1 MPNNLPQ
8 PTSGAD
14 CNCLLH
20 SILPHLIRNEHLH
33 HQITNDQAFLDE
45 IQAYYDLDYRITP
58 DNFDYLFSQTY
69 PSRRDQEVILGPVLR
84 SFLYKQIKQ
93 AFENWK
99 AANNQDDIHGDQA
112 LEFLGNCPTF
122 AEGYIQSVTSNYD
135 LDQLGSAPNFSDYL
149 KGIYSR
155 YHLDGYDVNI
165 LKERWG
171 FDWDFITQTHEDL
184 GEEAQYVQQAFN
196 EKQQANQ
203 NANQP
208 LIFSYFTTTTDKEGM
223 QHPHFEFIPDV
234 HLSPE
239 DYGPSAYQLD
249 PKNDYDNRIGIHA
262 ILNHNLADFHHSAH
276 QSNTNERQTDQNE
289 PNYTQGPEPQQ
300 QSQAEPSTIPN
311 SEDSTDNNP
320 PVYEAHTM
328 PNYTSSAPKQ
338 AYERPK
344 PSSKEQLQLA
354 IAHEHLQ
361 NPNRHLNFSRQQPNA
376 TNNNM
381 LIIILLNQN
390 TANVRSQAHAQQT
403 DIDSEFFCR
412 WAGIMAQQTLAKSN
426 QKPQLQLLQAGYGEA
441 NAYYHVNHNALE
453 DDYSSA
459 SNNNPLTGLQ
469 RYILDRSAEL
479 QFDGSEF
486 EARLYNALT
495 NYAHHT
501 PSVERYSQTTQHG
514 SIETGLNN
522 TARAQLSGVRY
533 TMFQVDTH
541 LLADQ
546 PRQPSNE
553 PQSLTNGNYLQL
565 DNGSE
570 MRNNAQPSLLE
581 DQSTD
586 IIRHSP

>member
-69 PSRRDQEVILGPVLR
+69 NSRHDQEVILGPILR

-99 AANNQDDIHGDQA
+99 TANNQDDIHGEQA
-112 LEFLGNCPTF
+112 LQFLGNSPTF
-122 AEGYIQSVTSNYD
+122 AKGYIQSVTAYED
-135 LDQLGSAPNFSDYL
+135 LEQLGSAQSFSDYL
-149 KGIYSR
+149 QGIYSR
-155 YHLDGYDVNI
+155 YHLDGYDITI

-184 GEEAQYVQQAFN
+184 DEEAQYVQQAFN
-196 EKQQANQ
+196 RIQQANQ

-208 LIFSYFTTTTDKEGM
+208 IICSYHTTTTDKEGM
-223 QHPHFEFIPDV
+223 VHRHFEFIPDV

-239 DYGPSAYQLD
+239 DYEPSAYQLD
-249 PKNDYDNRIGIHA
+249 PKNDYDNRISIRTK
-262 ILNHNLADFHHSAH
+262 LNHNLATFHHSAH

-289 PNYTQGPEPQQ
+289 SNNTQGPEPQQ
-300 QSQAEPSTIPN
+300 QSAASST
-311 SEDSTDNNP
+311 
-320 PVYEAHTM
+320 YEAHTM
-328 PNYTSSAPKQ
+328 PSYTSSASNQ
-338 AYERPK
+338 SYERPM
-344 PSSKEQLQLA
+344 PSSKEKLQLA
-354 IAHEHLQ
+354 IANEHLQ
-361 NPNRHLNFSRQQPNA
+361 TPNRHLTFSRQHSNA
-376 TNNNM
+376 PNNNM
-381 LIIILLNQN
+381 LIVILLNQN
-390 TANVRSQAHAQQT
+390 TANVRSQTRAQQT

-412 WAGIMAQQTLAKSN
+412 WAGIMAKQTLANSN

-453 DDYSSA
+453 NGYSSA
-459 SNNNPLTGLQ
+459 SQNNPLTGLQ

-479 QFDGSEF
+479 HFDGSEL
-486 EARLYNALT
+486 ETRLFRALT

-501 PSVERYSQTTQHG
+501 PYVERHSQTTQSG
-514 SIETGLNN
+514 SIEAGSNN
-522 TARAQLSGVRY
+522 TARAQLSGFRY
-533 TMFQVDTH
+533 TMFYVNTH
-541 LLADQ
+541 LLDNQ
-546 PRQPSNE
+546 SSQPSNE
-553 PQSLTNGNYLQL
+553 PQALTNSNHLQL
-565 DNGSE
+565 DNGSNRLNE
-570 MRNNAQPSLLE
+570 TQQNLLE
-581 DQSTD
+581 DQSTA
-586 IIRHSP
+586 ITRNSPN